1 MKEAYNANQTK
12 NIPKQ
17 PYDTTVRRGEHYAD
31 KTIESEGN
39 VEIRGI
45 KYYQRIF
52 TDGSAE
58 LVRYNETTKMWAILC
73 FPSEEKKS
81 V

>member
-12 NIPKQ
+12 NIQQQ

-31 KTIESEGN
+31 KTIESESN
-39 VEIRGI
+39 VKIRGI
-45 KYYQRIF
+45 NYYQRIF

-58 LVRYNETTKMWAILC
+58 LVRYNEATKMWAILC
-73 FPSEEKKS
+73 FPSEDKKG